1 MLVQMEKE
9 KVAKAEESILLLRA
23 TMQAQKEAEVA
34 SINAQKF
41 ANVQIIHAQMIIK
54 EKEAE
59 KRTKEIET
67 EIEVLRS
74 KAATDSHYYEVT
86 KTAEANRLLY
96 TPEYLRALLY
106 QSLANNTKIYFGEK
120 IPGIYAGLLADI
132 EKLPL
137 P

>member
-1 MLVQMEKE
+1 MH
-9 KVAKAEESILLLRA
+9 
-23 TMQAQKEAEVA
+23 AQKEAEVA

-67 EIEVLRS
+67 EIEILRS
-74 KAATDSHYYEVT
+74 KAQTDSHYYQIT
-86 KTAEANRLLY
+86 KTAEANKLLY
-96 TPEYLRALLY
+96 THEYLRALLY
-106 QSLANNTKIYFGEK
+106 QSLANNTKIFFGEK
-120 IPGIYAGLLADI
+120 IPGIFAGLLHVV
-132 EKLPL
+132 EKLPI